1 MSADPPITE
10 SGKKLVILDPHPRK
24 IHEIF
29 TDEDLARV
37 QQMAHVVWAK
47 DEPMPAAEMAK
58 VQRDAY
64 AIIMARWRG
73 TPIAD
78 LPALHAILE
87 VSGRHPSPTLLD
99 YDTCFAR
106 GIRVLSCA
114 PAFGPMVAEMALG
127 MALAASRQIVAGHVG
142 FADGTERYLH
152 QGNLDTFTLFDKP
165 VGFIG
170 FGGLARALRPLL
182 APFRCPIQVYDP
194 WVAPT
199 YLRDQGVTPMSLEEV
214 LSTSRVIFVLA
225 IPSVENKALLDQ
237 ALLKLIRA
245 DAVLVLMSR
254 AHVVDFDAL
263 TEMLYAGRFRAAID
277 VFPEE
282 PVPANHP
289 IRHAPNVVLSGH
301 RAGSIQAELRT
312 IGHLVANDLEAML
325 AGLPPLEMQMAQPE
339 IVRRLP

>member
-1 MSADPPITE
+1 M
-10 SGKKLVILDPHPRK
+10 R
-24 IHEIF
+24 EIF
-29 TDEDLARV
+29 GDEDLARLKG
-37 QQMAHVVWAK
+37 MAHVVWAQ
-47 DEPMPAAEMAK
+47 DEPMPPAEMAK
-58 VQRDAY
+58 VQAETY
-64 AIIMARWRG
+64 AIIMGRWRSI
-73 TPIAD
+73 PIAD
-78 LPALHAILE
+78 LPALRAILE
-87 VSGRHPSPTLLD
+87 VSGRHPSATLLD
-99 YDTCFAR
+99 YDACFRR

-142 FADGTERYLH
+142 FQDGSERYLH
-152 QGNLDTFTLFDKP
+152 QGNLDTFTLFDKT

-182 APFRCPIQVYDP
+182 APFRCSINVYDP

-199 YLRDQGVTPMSLEEV
+199 YLRDQGVTPMSLEQV

-225 IPSVENKALLDQ
+225 IPSVENKALIDRQ
-237 ALLKLIRA
+237 LLSLIPA
-245 DAVLVLMSR
+245 DSVFVLMSR

-263 TEMLYAGRFRAAID
+263 TEMLYAGRFHAAID

-282 PVPANHP
+282 PVPADHP

-301 RAGSIQAELRT
+301 RAGSIKEELRN
-312 IGHLVANDLEAML
+312 IGHLVANDLEALL
-325 AGLPPLEMQMAQPE
+325 AGLPPLEMQVAHPE